1 MANIIYILTHIAEVV
16 IPMFEWLGPWSY
28 VLLFAIIFME
38 TGLVVFPWLPGES
51 LIFLTASFI
60 AFNPVLKM
68 EIVIPVF
75 FFAAFIGDTVN
86 YSIGRSLSR
95 WKWLSKRVNG
105 PGMVKAHQLLEKHGI
120 KTVAFGRFVPL
131 IRTFVPLI
139 AGTMHFEFRRFMIGN
154 LLGVTVWVLLAS
166 LVGYYFGSIPF
177 VKEHFSL
184 IILILAAGALLL
196 VGMLAL
202 IRHIRQKIIKRNNM
216 LK

>member
-1 MANIIYILTHIAEVV
+1 MANLFYILTHIAEVI

-28 VLLFAIIFME
+28 VLLFTIIFME
-38 TGLVVFPWLPGES
+38 TGLVIFPWLPGES

-60 AFNPVLKM
+60 AFHPVLKM

-75 FFAAFIGDTVN
+75 FLASVIGDTVN
-86 YSIGRSLSR
+86 YFIGRSLSR
-95 WKWLSKRVNG
+95 WQWLSKRVNG

-139 AGTMHFEFRRFMIGN
+139 AGTMHFDFRRFMIGN
-154 LLGVTVWVLLAS
+154 LLGVIIWVLLAS
-166 LVGYYFGSIPF
+166 VVGYYFGSIPF

-184 IILILAAGALLL
+184 IILIFAAGALL
-196 VGMLAL
+196 VIAILAL
-202 IRHIRQKIIKRNNM
+202 IRHIRRKILKRNNM
-216 LK
+216 L

>member
-86 YSIGRSLSR
+86 YFIGRSLSR

-202 IRHIRQKIIKRNNM
+202 IRHIRRKIIRRNNM

>member
-1 MANIIYILTHIAEVV
+1 MANLFYILTHIAEVI

-28 VLLFAIIFME
+28 VLLFTIIFME
-38 TGLVVFPWLPGES
+38 TGLVIFPWLPGES

-60 AFNPVLKM
+60 AFHPVLKM

-75 FFAAFIGDTVN
+75 FLAAFIGDTVN
-86 YSIGRSLSR
+86 YFIGRSLSR
-95 WKWLSKRVNG
+95 WQWLSKRVNG

-139 AGTMHFEFRRFMIGN
+139 AGTMHFDFRRFMIGN
-154 LLGVTVWVLLAS
+154 LLGVIIWVLLAS
-166 LVGYYFGSIPF
+166 VVGYYFGSIPF

-184 IILILAAGALLL
+184 IILIFVAGALL
-196 VGMLAL
+196 VIATLAL
-202 IRHIRQKIIKRNNM
+202 IRHIRRKILKRNNM
-216 LK
+216 L

>member
-1 MANIIYILTHIAEVV
+1 MANLFYILTHIAEVI

-28 VLLFAIIFME
+28 VLLFTIIFME
-38 TGLVVFPWLPGES
+38 TGLVIFPWLPGES

-60 AFNPVLKM
+60 AFHPVLKM

-75 FFAAFIGDTVN
+75 FLAAFIGDTVN
-86 YSIGRSLSR
+86 YFIGRSLSR
-95 WKWLSKRVNG
+95 WQWLSKRVNG

-139 AGTMHFEFRRFMIGN
+139 AGTMHFDFRRFMIGN
-154 LLGVTVWVLLAS
+154 LLGVIIWVLLAS
-166 LVGYYFGSIPF
+166 VVGYYFGSIPF

-184 IILILAAGALLL
+184 IILIFAAGALL
-196 VGMLAL
+196 VIVTLAL
-202 IRHIRQKIIKRNNM
+202 IRQIRRKILKRNNM
-216 LK
+216 L